1 MPPPPVAFIAS
12 LSRPSYLRD
21 FISLTQPQG
30 ATVTAPSR
38 IPKGVSR
45 RASEPSRALPS
56 PLQSIQIPL
65 LRLEA
70 LNGSSVS
77 STDHVL
83 PWPRNPMSQVL
94 IVLSVLDLD
103 NQTHLGREELLQSSY
118 SPCSVRSV
126 RFEFSKPSMSS
137 SSTMKES
144 RAVRISLFIR

>member
-45 RASEPSRALPS
+45 RASRALPS

-94 IVLSVLDLD
+94 FVLSVLDLD
-103 NQTHLGREELLQSSY
+103 NQTHLGREELLRSSY
-118 SPCSVRSV
+118 SPCSVPSV

-137 SSTMKES
+137 SSTMEES
-144 RAVRISLFIR
+144 RAVGMSLFIR